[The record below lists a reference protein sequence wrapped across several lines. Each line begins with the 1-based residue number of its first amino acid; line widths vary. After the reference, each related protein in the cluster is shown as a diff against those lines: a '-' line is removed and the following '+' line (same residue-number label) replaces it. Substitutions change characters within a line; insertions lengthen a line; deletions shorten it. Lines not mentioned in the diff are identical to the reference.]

1 MLINL
6 EDIQYQYH
14 LKIISYKIE
23 SLIMLNNKSI
33 EDKSNSEN
41 KSSENSS
48 LVNKNISQS
57 NLIENMNNN
66 NFIKLK
72 FTLQPNTLEGSKL
85 LTITIIDYSEI
96 LNEEQLK
103 NITES
108 IFNNFEEILI
118 KTVPLTK
125 NCESIIIDA
134 NINLVFDFWSTWKIM
149 DIGDE
154 LVSNL
159 KMNGDPRIVGTKL
172 NYVYFK
178 KYPLTAII
186 KEVNSYF
193 QEGNEDDDNEWNYK
207 YKVIF
212 ENGQS
217 ETLNCVFVSC
227 ENGSKTWVS
236 AENDINDKIGIS
248 KLQELSK
255 RKMII
260 LNEMKKYIEKNK
272 ELLIQLYEG
281 SQKKE

>member
-236 AENDINDKIGIS
+236 AENDINDKIGIA